1 MPYLAEKPNV
11 QEVIGVEGVREAI
24 TQFIHENSALKFD
37 ECAAETPGF
46 ETWRSSKITLVLGD
60 FFDIQEHHIGLVD
73 KIWDRAALVAVDPA
87 LREAYVDSMDRV
99 LRPGGQILL
108 VTFDRAAGSLNGM
121 RHGPPF
127 SVPEAEVRR
136 LFEDRYEIQ
145 LLERKN
151 VINEYQRFQDQGVTT
166 LYEDV
171 FLLTKKS

>member
-1 MPYLAEKPNV
+1 MSARHHWYYAWAWELLAEQCMQNPIQQAVKSASPDMPYLAEKPNV

-108 VTFDRAAGSLNGM
+108 VTFDRAAGSLNGSGQF
-121 RHGPPF
+121 RCLSSGVKTRQE
-127 SVPEAEVRR
+127 SS
-136 LFEDRYEIQ
+136 EDMVQ
-145 LLERKN
+145 
-151 VINEYQRFQDQGVTT
+151 
-166 LYEDV
+166 
-171 FLLTKKS
+171 